1 MTRTIGR
8 GTRVLMGVLL
18 AAVVAVAAGPAAA
31 ARREAVYLFLR
42 NNRIY
47 LRVPD
52 GPEYAAAVNSPVYA
66 EYANPRA
73 VDCSTPPTLR
83 DHGEVLQFYKPRKG
97 GEVGLV
103 RLELLVSPGG
113 DVVAI
118 QVLESAGPLAL
129 YSVLHAVQ
137 AWKFVPGSADDAAAA
152 YCRYEYGV
160 TFVREAPDQP

>member
-1 MTRTIGR
+1 MTRNIGR
-8 GTRVLMGVLL
+8 GTRVLIGVLL
-18 AAVVAVAAGPAAA
+18 AATVAVAAGSAAA
-31 ARREAVYLFLR
+31 ARRDAVYLFLR
-42 NNRIY
+42 NNKIY
-47 LRVPD
+47 LRIPD
-52 GPEYAAAVNSPVYA
+52 GPEYAATVSSPVYT

-73 VDCSTPPTLR
+73 AECTTPPTLR
-83 DHGEVLQFYKPRKG
+83 EHDEVLQFYKPRKG

-113 DVVAI
+113 DVAAV

-137 AWKFVPGSADDAAAA
+137 AWKFVPGSADDAVAA

-160 TFVREAPDQP
+160 KFVREVPDQP